1 MKRSKNFEKRK
12 KFIMELLGDPLYKPM
27 RLREIASLL
36 QLDKSEKKELFD
48 VLDELCAQGKAEV
61 DNKGRYSKVSGKRR
75 DRRKNKEALKA
86 EKPERGRKGRERR
99 EKNHEEY
106 RFSEKDGTIME
117 GTFIGHYKGFGFV
130 EVEGQEQD
138 IFIPEN
144 DTGSAMHQDKVQI
157 LVRNGHKEGKR
168 QEGVVLKVLERGM
181 PSIVGTYQSSRDY
194 GFVISDNPKF
204 SKDIFISR
212 KNSMGAK
219 DGDKVVAEI
228 TDYGSRNRK
237 PEGKI
242 TEVLG
247 NLRSPGTDIL
257 AIVKS
262 FNIPNVFPDKVLRQA
277 DRVPDHVQ
285 EADLDGR
292 LDLRDLVTVT
302 IDGEDAKDLDD
313 AISLTKKDGIYHLGV
328 HIADVSNYVQ
338 GGSALDR
345 EALKRGTSVYLADRV
360 IPMLPH
366 ALSNGIC
373 SLNEGLDRLALSCL
387 MDIDKKGNVV
397 GHKIAETVIHVTE
410 RMTYTNVNKILTHA
424 DEAVTKKY
432 QELVPMFFLM
442 KELSEIV
449 RKNRKKRGA
458 IDFDFPESKV
468 ILDENGKPVDIYEYE
483 HNSATDLIEDFM
495 LLANETV
502 AEEYYFNENPF
513 VYRTHEEPDSEKI
526 ESVFSMIRAGKI
538 KVKKAKENV
547 SPKEIQQVL
556 KEIEG
561 LECEPFFARLLLR
574 SMKQAKYT
582 TDCIGHFGL
591 AARYYCHFTSPIRRY
606 PDLQIHRII
615 KENLRSRMTKE
626 KKQHYKEIL
635 PDVASRSSMLERR
648 AEEVERE
655 TVKMKK
661 AEYMMAHIGEE
672 FEGIISGVTEWGFY
686 VELSNTIEGLVH
698 VNLLTDD
705 YYEYDREHYTLTG
718 EDTGKVYKMGQK
730 IRVKVLRADL
740 ATRTVDFLPAKEKT
754 AVFSYLDEE

>member
-1 MKRSKNFEKRK
+1 MLYDVMCCKEYTPMRAKDMAVLLQIPAGKREELHKTLDVLLEEGKITVNKRGRYEAVREEKRK
-12 KFIMELLGDPLYKPM
+12 DAK
-27 RLREIASLL
+27 
-36 QLDKSEKKELFD
+36 KSGKKERIEEKREKKE
-48 VLDELCAQGKAEV
+48 
-61 DNKGRYSKVSGKRR
+61 KRG
-75 DRRKNKEALKA
+75 KNKREEAYL
-86 EKPERGRKGRERR
+86 
-99 EKNHEEY
+99 
-106 RFSEKDGTIME
+106 T
-117 GTFIGHYKGFGFV
+117 GTFISNPKGFGFV
-130 EVEGQEQD
+130 EIEDEETDIYIPEENTCGAFYKDLVQIQIVKEEREGRRREGKVVKILEHTVTSVVGTVEKSDSFGFLIPDNRKITKD
-138 IFIPEN
+138 IFIPIEC
-144 DTGSAMHQDKVQI
+144 M
-157 LVRNGHKEGKR
+157 
-168 QEGVVLKVLERGM
+168 
-181 PSIVGTYQSSRDY
+181 
-194 GFVISDNPKF
+194 
-204 SKDIFISR
+204 
-212 KNSMGAK
+212 KNAVT
-219 DGDKVVAEI
+219 GDKAI
-228 TDYGSRNRK
+228 AQIKKYGSSKRN

-242 TEVLG
+242 IEILGHEGEKGVDVLSVAKSYELPMEFPEKVMNQAEKIKTELNEG
-247 NLRSPGTDIL
+247 D
-257 AIVKS
+257 
-262 FNIPNVFPDKVLRQA
+262 FF
-277 DRVPDHVQ
+277 
-285 EADLDGR
+285 GR
-292 LDLRDLVTVT
+292 MDLRDWTMVT

-313 AISLTKKDGIYHLGV
+313 AVSLTKEGEFYRLGV

-338 GGSALDR
+338 YNSALDR
-345 EALKRGTSVYLADRV
+345 EALKRGTSVYLVDRV
-360 IPMLPH
+360 IPMLPKK
-366 ALSNGIC
+366 LSNGIC
-373 SLNEGLDRLALSCL
+373 SLNAGEDRLALSCL

-502 AEEYYFNENPF
+502 AEEYYFNEIPF

>member
-1 MKRSKNFEKRK
+1 MTSVVGTVEKS
-12 KFIMELLGDPLYKPM
+12 D
-27 RLREIASLL
+27 S
-36 QLDKSEKKELFD
+36 
-48 VLDELCAQGKAEV
+48 
-61 DNKGRYSKVSGKRR
+61 
-75 DRRKNKEALKA
+75 
-86 EKPERGRKGRERR
+86 
-99 EKNHEEY
+99 
-106 RFSEKDGTIME
+106 
-117 GTFIGHYKGFGFV
+117 FGFLIPDNRKITK
-130 EVEGQEQD
+130 D
-138 IFIPEN
+138 IFIPIECMK
-144 DTGSAMHQDKVQI
+144 T
-157 LVRNGHKEGKR
+157 
-168 QEGVVLKVLERGM
+168 
-181 PSIVGTYQSSRDY
+181 
-194 GFVISDNPKF
+194 
-204 SKDIFISR
+204 
-212 KNSMGAK
+212 
-219 DGDKVVAEI
+219 GDKAI
-228 TDYGSRNRK
+228 AQIKKYGSSKRN

-242 TEVLG
+242 IEILGHEGEKGVDVLSVAKSYELPMEFPEKVMNQAEKIKTELNEG
-247 NLRSPGTDIL
+247 D
-257 AIVKS
+257 
-262 FNIPNVFPDKVLRQA
+262 FF
-277 DRVPDHVQ
+277 
-285 EADLDGR
+285 GR
-292 LDLRDLVTVT
+292 MDLRDWTMVT

-313 AISLTKKDGIYHLGV
+313 AVSLTKEGEFYRLGV

-338 GGSALDR
+338 YNSALDR
-345 EALKRGTSVYLADRV
+345 EALKRGTSVYLVDRV
-360 IPMLPH
+360 IPMLPKK
-366 ALSNGIC
+366 LSNGIC
-373 SLNEGLDRLALSCL
+373 SLNAGEDRLALSCL

-502 AEEYYFNENPF
+502 AEEYYFNEIPF